1 MANQRKNNNK
11 MNMNMSRPSMLWL
24 YGLIGAFIIGY
35 YVFGDVNDTP
45 VPSDWATVERMVEKG
60 EVEKIQ
66 VVNRDQAQVFL
77 KKEAVEQYR
86 RDTVDKRFRRLPE
99 TGVQLLFTIGSVDSF
114 REDLKAAEQQSGQV
128 VPVVYENKANDWT
141 NVLINLLP
149 WVLIIGVWIFVMRSM
164 SRGAGGGAGG
174 GIMNVG
180 KAKAQVFDKD
190 NSKRVTF
197 KDVAGLE
204 EAKVEIME
212 IVDFLKKSDKYKE
225 LGAKIPKGALLV
237 GPPGTG
243 KTLLAKAV
251 AGEANVPFLSISGSD
266 FVEMFV
272 GVGAS
277 RVRDLFEQAK
287 QKAPC
292 IVFIDEIDAIGRAR
306 GKNAGF
312 SGNDERENTLNQLLT
327 EMDGFQTNTGVI
339 VLAATNRADILDKA
353 LMRAGRFDRQIEV
366 GLPDVKEREEIF
378 NVHLRPL
385 KLDPQLDRSFL
396 ARQTPG
402 FSGADIANVCN
413 EAALIA
419 ARHNKKFISKE
430 DFLAAIDA
438 QEEAQ
443 FGDESFT
450 DQETEQ
456 AGYRVLAVTACP
468 NGIAHTYM
476 AAEALTKAGTKLELP
491 VKVET
496 NGSDGAKNILTREEI
511 AACDGIIVAAEKKI
525 ETARFDGKPVL
536 FTRVDDGIHKPEE
549 LIHKITSGEVPE
561 FHAKGGAQAAED
573 ASASDSFGRSLYKNL
588 MNGVSH
594 MLPFVV
600 GGGIMIALAFL
611 LDDYAIDPSN
621 FGMNTPVAA
630 FFKTVGSAAFGYMLP
645 ILAGFIAM
653 SIADRPGL
661 AVGFA
666 GGVLAMNGTNFA
678 ALAHGETTGISGG
691 FLAALLA
698 GFVAGYVVEFLKK
711 ITEKLPASLN
721 GIRPM
726 LIYPLGGIL
735 IVGAVMC
742 GINPVMGMINT
753 AMTDWLN
760 ALGGTS
766 KVLLGAI
773 VAGMMSVDMGGPCNK
788 AAYVF
793 GTAALAS
800 GNYEVMA
807 AVMVGGMVPPIA
819 IALSTTFCPKKWT
832 PDERRNGIVN
842 YVMGLCFVTEGAIP
856 YAAADPLRVL
866 PSCVIGAALAG
877 ALSMTFGCALRAPH
891 GGIFV
896 FPVVDHALMYV
907 VALAAGSIVGAVIL
921 SLLKKT
927 RTE

>member
-1 MANQRKNNNK
+1 MRITELFNAKAIALDVPAANRDEIIAKLVELQTTHGNITDAEAYKKALYAREAEGSTYVDNGITVPHAKTGVVT
-11 MNMNMSRPSMLWL
+11 RPSLAAL
-24 YGLIGAFIIGY
+24 RLAK
-35 YVFGDVNDTP
+35 P
-45 VPSDWATVERMVEKG
+45 VQYNAEDDG
-60 EVEKIQ
+60 ET
-66 VVNRDQAQVFL
+66 D
-77 KKEAVEQYR
+77 
-86 RDTVDKRFRRLPE
+86 
-99 TGVQLLFTIGSVDSF
+99 LLFAIAAPEDGGLHVDMLA
-114 REDLKAAEQQSGQV
+114 RMMQML
-128 VPVVYENKANDWT
+128 
-141 NVLINLLP
+141 
-149 WVLIIGVWIFVMRSM
+149 
-164 SRGAGGGAGG
+164 
-174 GIMNVG
+174 MN
-180 KAKAQVFDKD
+180 
-190 NSKRVTF
+190 
-197 KDVAGLE
+197 E
-204 EAKVEIME
+204 
-212 IVDFLKKSDKYKE
+212 
-225 LGAKIPKGALLV
+225 
-237 GPPGTG
+237 
-243 KTLLAKAV
+243 
-251 AGEANVPFLSISGSD
+251 D
-266 FVEMFV
+266 FVEK
-272 GVGAS
+272 
-277 RVRDLFEQAK
+277 L
-287 QKAPC
+287 
-292 IVFIDEIDAIGRAR
+292 RA
-306 GKNAGF
+306 A
-312 SGNDERENTLNQLLT
+312 
-327 EMDGFQTNTGVI
+327 
-339 VLAATNRADILDKA
+339 
-353 LMRAGRFDRQIEV
+353 
-366 GLPDVKEREEIF
+366 
-378 NVHLRPL
+378 
-385 KLDPQLDRSFL
+385 
-396 ARQTPG
+396 QTP
-402 FSGADIANVCN
+402 
-413 EAALIA
+413 AA
-419 ARHNKKFISKE
+419 
-430 DFLAAIDA
+430 FLDAIDA

-450 DQETEQ
+450 EKVIPQD
-456 AGYRVLAVTACP
+456 GFRVLAVTACP

-476 AAEALTKAGTKLELP
+476 AAEALTKAGEKLGLP
-491 VKVET
+491 TKVET
-496 NGSDGAKNILTREEI
+496 NGSDGAKNVLTRKEI
-511 AACDGIIVAAEKKI
+511 EACDGIIVAADKNV

-549 LIHKITSGEVPE
+549 LIKKVAHGEVPVY
-561 FHAKGGAQAAED
+561 HAKGGAQASAGEEE
-573 ASASDSFGRSLYKNL
+573 ASESLGRSLYKHL

-611 LDDYAIDPSN
+611 LDDYTIDPSN

-630 FFKTVGSAAFGYMLP
+630 FFKTVGGAAFGYMLP
-645 ILAGFIAM
+645 ILSAFIAM

-661 AVGFA
+661 AVGFV

-678 ALAHGETTGISGG
+678 GIAAGETTGISGG

-698 GFVAGYVVEFLKK
+698 GFAAGYIVQFLKK

-807 AVMVGGMVPPIA
+807 AVMVGGMVPPLA

-877 ALSMTFGCALRAPH
+877 SLSMTFGCALRAPH

-896 FPVVDHALMYV
+896 FPVVDHALLYC
-907 VALAAGSIVGAVIL
+907 VALAVGSVVGAVIL
-921 SLLKKT
+921 SLLKKN
-927 RTE
+927 RTDAE